1 MLPSQTFLYA
11 YALHDYCHSKI
22 LLYLLLFGNNNNN
35 NRPDE
40 TKSGPF
46 DWSPF
51 QPVED
56 RTSKNLTF
64 ATSKGMEQ
72 FGCCPKTAGNADR
85 RVLFGWINNGWDQ
98 GPGEPDRPDNSYS
111 NNTLSLPRDL
121 SITQSGQLRQ
131 QFVPELAQLRTTR
144 THVGTQPL
152 AAGGVPNAQFIDGGA
167 GLQLE
172 IVATFSRDPAT
183 VKAGKFGILVLAA
196 STLSE
201 YTAIAFDSV
210 REQFLLDRSHSGLAA
225 DEDVRG
231 GPWPEPQSTSV
242 TVHAYIDHAVVEMI
256 ANATLI
262 DKQTG
267 AHLSD
272 ASTPIAAWV
281 NPTSPSSMGVALF
294 SEVEG
299 VTLENLDLWQLES
312 PQQQTHG

>member
-11 YALHDYCHSKI
+11 YALHDYCHSNI
-22 LLYLLLFGNNNNN
+22 LLYLLLCGNNNNN

-72 FGCCPKTAGNADR
+72 FGCCPKTAGNANR

-152 AAGGVPNAQFIDGGA
+152 AAGGVPNA
-167 GLQLE
+167 
-172 IVATFSRDPAT
+172 
-183 VKAGKFGILVLAA
+183 
-196 STLSE
+196 
-201 YTAIAFDSV
+201 
-210 REQFLLDRSHSGLAA
+210 
-225 DEDVRG
+225 
-231 GPWPEPQSTSV
+231 
-242 TVHAYIDHAVVEMI
+242 
-256 ANATLI
+256 
-262 DKQTG
+262 
-267 AHLSD
+267 
-272 ASTPIAAWV
+272 
-281 NPTSPSSMGVALF
+281 
-294 SEVEG
+294 
-299 VTLENLDLWQLES
+299 
-312 PQQQTHG
+312 